1 MEKIIIVVGM
11 LNEDLVKGR
20 PPKKTEIFMTDV
32 ARDYLGNKK
41 HISIVGKN
49 AIDYGNQD
57 ITFMVRGLA
66 RGKII
71 HEFNRTNSN
80 YYYIDTGYLMA
91 PAKKK
96 LAAGPGRRNSIHKA
110 YHRMVYNGLQNLTPL
125 SPHQIKNRIN
135 RYTEIQPNCT
145 RGVSYDNLVRRFKL
159 HTGQSMK
166 HYTIDQAKRGNRVL
180 IVPPSDKV
188 CGHYNIDVDSWIEKT
203 KIDILENWKGKAP
216 QIDVRYKAPR
226 RDRVQY
232 SFMDQL
238 HEGHYWCT
246 VTYNS
251 IAAVESVMCG
261 IPCVC
266 TLGENAGTS
275 LCERSYE
282 NINNPFTPTNKQVQE
297 LLFYLSTCQ
306 FTPAELASD
315 FCYDM
320 VDIIQTEKYV

>member
-1 MEKIIIVVGM
+1 M

-203 KIDILENWKGKAP
+203 KILE
-216 QIDVRYKAPR
+216 
-226 RDRVQY
+226 
-232 SFMDQL
+232 
-238 HEGHYWCT
+238 
-246 VTYNS
+246 
-251 IAAVESVMCG
+251 
-261 IPCVC
+261 
-266 TLGENAGTS
+266 
-275 LCERSYE
+275 
-282 NINNPFTPTNKQVQE
+282 
-297 LLFYLSTCQ
+297 
-306 FTPAELASD
+306 
-315 FCYDM
+315 
-320 VDIIQTEKYV
+320 